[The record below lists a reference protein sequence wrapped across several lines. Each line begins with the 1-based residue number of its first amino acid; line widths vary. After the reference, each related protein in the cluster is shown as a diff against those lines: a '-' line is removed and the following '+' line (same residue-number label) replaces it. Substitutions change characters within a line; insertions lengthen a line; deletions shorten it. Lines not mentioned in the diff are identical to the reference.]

1 VKGAPPAFDERF
13 RDTFLELVRWR
24 RDVRHFRSDP
34 VPPATIQELVDG
46 ASLAPSV
53 GYSQPWRF
61 ATVED
66 LARRAAIVANFER
79 ANADA
84 LEDYRDERRVK
95 YAQLKLAGLH
105 EAPVHLAVFADTE
118 SAAGHGLGRK
128 TVPQTLEYSVVGA
141 IATFWLLARARGI
154 GVGWVSILDNVEA
167 AGTLDVP
174 SAWLL
179 IAYLCVGYPAD
190 EHLSPELA
198 RRDWQAPIEEARTL
212 YRR

>member
-1 VKGAPPAFDERF
+1 VNGAPPAFDERF

-34 VPPATIQELVDG
+34 VAYETIEELING

-61 ATVED
+61 ASVED
-66 LARRAAIVANFER
+66 PARRAAIVANFER
-79 ANADA
+79 CSADA
-84 LEDYRDERRVK
+84 LGDYEDERRAK

-105 EAPVHLAVFADTE
+105 EAPVHLAVFAETN
-118 SAAGHGLGRK
+118 SLAGHGLGRK

-154 GVGWVSILDNVEA
+154 GVGWVSILDNTEA
-167 AGTLDVP
+167 ARKLDVP
-174 SAWLL
+174 PSWLL
-179 IAYLCVGYPAD
+179 VAYLCVGYPAE
-190 EHLSPELA
+190 EHISPELA